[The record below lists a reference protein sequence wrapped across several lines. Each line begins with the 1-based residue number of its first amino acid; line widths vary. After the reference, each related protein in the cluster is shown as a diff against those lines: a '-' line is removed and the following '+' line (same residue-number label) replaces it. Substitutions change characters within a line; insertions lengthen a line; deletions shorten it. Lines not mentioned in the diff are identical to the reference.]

1 MYKIKIENMVLVFN
15 NIVVIIMML
24 FFIRFILSFGLFLF
38 MSRNLVYRC
47 LEDSIFIY
55 LNVYL
60 ILYCVY
66 RNGESDI

>member
-1 MYKIKIENMVLVFN
+1 MVLVFN